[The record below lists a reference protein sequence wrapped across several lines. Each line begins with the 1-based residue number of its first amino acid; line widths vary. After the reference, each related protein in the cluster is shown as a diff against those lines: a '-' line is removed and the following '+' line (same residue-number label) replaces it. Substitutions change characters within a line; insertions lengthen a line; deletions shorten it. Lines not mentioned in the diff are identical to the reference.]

1 MDLLEKLREKN
12 PALPLY
18 SVFDP
23 TFSRYGCVLELGD
36 CAALAAALEGTER
49 RATATRL
56 PFRRWRLFPRLRPS
70 AASPSARARL
80 KPDTATAAAI
90 RSTPWNTTRAAR

>member
-23 TFSRYGCVLELGD
+23 TFSRYGRVLELGD
-36 CAALAAALEGTER
+36 CAVLLSGVFDKIE
-49 RATATRL
+49 
-56 PFRRWRLFPRLRPS
+56 
-70 AASPSARARL
+70 
-80 KPDTATAAAI
+80 K
-90 RSTPWNTTRAAR
+90 